1 MILGRVSF
9 RSCRD
14 VYMMTLRYNML
25 ISDVQPLVH
34 IARRIAVVDT
44 PLPDGSPMDHLWIT
58 YVSEHTLS
66 SYAVSRYRE
75 AASHPT

>member
-44 PLPDGSPMDHLWIT
+44 PLPDGSLVDHLCLRAHAI
-58 YVSEHTLS
+58 VVRRL
-66 SYAVSRYRE
+66 
-75 AASHPT
+75 PL